1 MRTTVFFT
9 LNYILTLLPDI
20 SRFSLDGWG
29 NMVFNPTGSPS
40 FAFETPVLQIS
51 SAVGPSRWIVTPFN
65 TLLVRTY
72 TSSSLLRLERSKV
85 TRELDITRSEAGGV
99 PIVDS
104 RILAGGPDIV
114 VVNRNG
120 MVYKCNTY
128 HGGKAM
134 YVTTTASN
142 ALPNH

>member
-128 HGGKAM
+128 HGSKAM